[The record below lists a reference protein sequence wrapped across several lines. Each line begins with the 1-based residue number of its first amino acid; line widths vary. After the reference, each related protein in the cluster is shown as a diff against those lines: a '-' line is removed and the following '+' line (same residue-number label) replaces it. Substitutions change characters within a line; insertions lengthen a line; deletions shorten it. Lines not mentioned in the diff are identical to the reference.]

1 MPCNAALVVLYATRS
16 GVLAI
21 AMIETSG
28 GLEQLDAIARVPG
41 IDGLFAVTGGDCDYA
56 AVTALSRPELA
67 KVIKSYRES
76 FDYIVLDAGPVLAFA
91 DALLLGQQS
100 DIAIGAPMRDSSRVP
115 LVNAAIDRLRA
126 VGVRVLGVVMNGVND
141 AGPRRLYASPL
152 PR

>member
-1 MPCNAALVVLYATRS
+1 VHLALELEL
-16 GVLAI
+16 GVGLSELRRGEITGDEAVQP
-21 AMIETSG
+21 TS
-28 GLEQLDAIARVPG
+28 

-76 FDYIVLDAGPVLAFA
+76 FDYIVIDAGPVLAFA

-100 DIAIGAPMRDSSRVP
+100 DIAIVATMRDSSRVP

-126 VGVRVLGVVMNGVND
+126 VGIRVLGVVMNGVND